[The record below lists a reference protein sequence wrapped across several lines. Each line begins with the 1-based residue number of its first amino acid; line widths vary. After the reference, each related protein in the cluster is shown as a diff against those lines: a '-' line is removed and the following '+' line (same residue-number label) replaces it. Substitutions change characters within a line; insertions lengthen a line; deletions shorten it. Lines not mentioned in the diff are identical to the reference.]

1 MFETNFKSNSEGSIQ
16 LCEDI
21 AKAILDDSAEV
32 LLTIVKQFGK
42 DSKQYLIAESY
53 FESIKAGYAFCTA
66 KKEFNDLCKEHQM
79 TFNADAVEYIK
90 TVNKLNRLLS
100 AGPLKYWN
108 KADLQKQFDELGLN
122 R

>member
-42 DSKQYLIAESY
+42 DSKQHAVAESY
-53 FESIKAGYAFCTA
+53 FECIKAGYAFIIA

-79 TFNADAVEYIK
+79 TFDAKAVKEIIAMNKIK
-90 TVNKLNRLLS
+90 ALIKEQLD
-100 AGPLKYWN
+100 K
-108 KADLQKQFDELGLN
+108 LGLN
-122 R
+122 